1 MNSENLEIL
10 NNLESEQTITN
21 LCLGI
26 DFGTTN
32 SCLTVWYN
40 NKPLIIPDYDGNE
53 TIPTIIEIDLDKK
66 TIGREAYL
74 RKNVFEKTNNLSNNK
89 KSIFLVY
96 EIKKLLGKKYSE
108 LDKIP
113 GLNMLAY
120 NIVKDEDSDEIVI
133 YDPNVDKYY
142 YPAEISTHI
151 FMSFKIRAEKYLS
164 TKLNKTIIIN
174 DVVLSVPA
182 YYNKNQREIIKNSA
196 IYAGLNVIR
205 LINEPTAA
213 AICYGLGKNSTNID
227 NIIVFDFGGGT
238 LDVSL
243 LNINDNV
250 YEVLGSCGNNNL
262 GGSDFDN
269 KIMEYCVMEFL
280 KENKDLVNQDNLE
293 TFIEEIN
300 EDNLQKLKYLSEQ
313 AKIALS
319 TNLNTKIKI
328 NNFYKNLNLNIS
340 LSREDFNMICQDLIR
355 IIIKPIN
362 DLLENCNMQK
372 KDINEI
378 IMVGGMTK
386 IPIIRYNIER
396 FFNKDVNCSIDP
408 DNVVS
413 IGCAIHGYMIV
424 NKSTLKNEDKLL
436 LIDRTSLSI
445 GVETSGGI
453 MDVIIPR
460 QSIIPIKKIKKYTT
474 DTDYIDSIAIKIY
487 EGERKF
493 TKDNVLIGDF
503 ILSGIEKQKRGIPEV
518 QITFEIDSDGIIKI
532 KAEDLDN
539 PLNKNTIL
547 VSGNK
552 QNLNEKQIEEIIENA
567 KKMDQ
572 QDRIEKFKKESYIS
586 LIDSSNKI
594 IENLNSNDIKI
605 ENELKENIKN
615 NVFEILTWLK
625 DNNYENIEIDKYKEL
640 LHDYK
645 MNYSIYII
653 QSNNSNLI
661 NLESAEDEKI
671 KKEKSYIE
679 IYDTEDT
686 NKNYIEQ
693 IKYFRN
699 IIDEYND
706 IYKQLKM
713 IQSMNKSNN
722 DDKINNIVLLYDKVN
737 SYANDVLI
745 KFFIENNLNN
755 DVVNEYCTNLNN
767 YDIEFKNEFI
777 LLDDEFNIIN
787 KLINKLKV
795 KEEEYLN
802 LLEKINSENIENS
815 ENIKN
820 SENIENSENIKKI
833 NKINE
838 KLDKLIEIDS
848 IIYKINSGYIS
859 IENSQLLDI
868 INSSDIF

>member
-1 MNSENLEIL
+1 MNSQNLDTI
-10 NNLESEQTITN
+10 NNLENLDS

-32 SCLTVWYN
+32 SCLSIWYN
-40 NKPLIIPDYDGNE
+40 NKPIIIPDYDGNE
-53 TIPTIIEIDLDKK
+53 TIPTIIELDLNKK

-74 RKNVFEKTNNLSNNK
+74 RKNVFDKTNNLSNNK
-89 KSIFLVY
+89 KSIFLIY
-96 EIKKLLGKKYSE
+96 EIKKILGKKYSE

-120 NIVKDEDSDEIVI
+120 NIVKEENSDEIVI
-133 YDPNVDKYY
+133 YDPNMDKYY
-142 YPAEISTHI
+142 HPAEISTHI
-151 FMSFKIRAEKYLS
+151 FMSFKSRAEKYLS
-164 TKLNKTIIIN
+164 TKLDKNIIIN
-174 DVVLSVPA
+174 NVVLSVPA

-213 AICYGLGKNSTNID
+213 AICYGLGKNNINTD
-227 NIIVFDFGGGT
+227 NIIIFDFGGGT

-269 KIMEYCVMEFL
+269 KIMEYCIMEFL
-280 KENKDLVNQDNLE
+280 KENKELSLDINK
-293 TFIEEIN
+293 FIEEIV
-300 EDNLQKLKYLSEQ
+300 EDNIQKLKYLSEQ
-313 AKIALS
+313 AKIALT

-362 DLLENCNMQK
+362 DLLENCNIEK
-372 KDINEI
+372 KNINEI

-424 NKSTLKNEDKLL
+424 NKSSLKNEDKLL

-445 GVETSGGI
+445 GVETSGCI

-460 QSIIPIKKIKKYTT
+460 QSIIPIKKNKKYTT
-474 DTDYIDSIAIKIY
+474 DTDYVDSIAIKIY

-503 ILSGIEKQKRGIPEV
+503 ILSGIEKQKRGIPEI

-539 PLNKNTIL
+539 PLNKNSIL
-547 VSGNK
+547 VSSNK
-552 QNLNEKQIEEIIENA
+552 QNLSEKQIEEIIENA

-572 QDRIEKFKKESYIS
+572 QDKIDKFKKESYIS
-586 LIDSSNKI
+586 LIDSSIKI
-594 IENLNSNDIKI
+594 IENLNSDEIKI
-605 ENELKENIKN
+605 ENELKESIKE
-615 NVFEILTWLK
+615 NVIEILNWLK
-625 DNNYENIEIDKYKEL
+625 ENNYDTIEIDKYKEL

-653 QSNNSNLI
+653 QNNNNLI
-661 NLESAEDEKI
+661 NLESADDEKT
-671 KKEKSYIE
+671 KKEKSFIE
-679 IYDTEDT
+679 IYDVEDN

-693 IKYFRN
+693 IKYFRT

-706 IYKQLKM
+706 IYKQIRI
-713 IQSMNKSNN
+713 IQSMNIDNN
-722 DDKINNIVLLYDKVN
+722 TNNKINNILLLYEKVN
-737 SYANDVLI
+737 SYANDILI
-745 KFFIENNLNN
+745 QFFIDNNLNN
-755 DVVNEYCTNLNN
+755 ELVTEYCTNLNN
-767 YDIEFKNEFI
+767 YDIEFKEEFNT
-777 LLDDEFNIIN
+777 LDDEYNIIN
-787 KLINKLKV
+787 KLINKLKD
-795 KEEEYLN
+795 KEEEYIN
-802 LLEKINSENIENS
+802 LLENTNSDSDNEE
-815 ENIKN
+815 
-820 SENIENSENIKKI
+820 
-833 NKINE
+833 KINE
-838 KLDKLIEIDS
+838 INKKLDRLIEIDS

-859 IENSQLLDI
+859 IENSQILDI
-868 INSSDIF
+868 IKSDNF